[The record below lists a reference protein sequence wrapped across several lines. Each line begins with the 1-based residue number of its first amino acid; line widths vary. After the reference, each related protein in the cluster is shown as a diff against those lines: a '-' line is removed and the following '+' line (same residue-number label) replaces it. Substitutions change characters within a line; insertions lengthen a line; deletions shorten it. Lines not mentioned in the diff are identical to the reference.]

1 METSLY
7 YMHLQ
12 YVMCFSLYFFHVT
25 FRLSTKIQIFRLLI
39 SSPLLIKSDIFIVH
53 YDIIPGLYLPCDI
66 IFPCA
71 MLHLNFCVI
80 LAHQFTHNYQ
90 CRLGR
95 VVHITRTN
103 RRHLQSAISGLKNV
117 SFRMISRFY
126 SHYLLLNRYNL
137 KTEGCILSAVT
148 STCFHVC
155 IKYILMSDETV
166 A

>member
-1 METSLY
+1 
-7 YMHLQ
+7 MHLQ
-12 YVMCFSLYFFHVT
+12 YVMCSSLYFFHVI

-39 SSPLLIKSDIFIVH
+39 LSPLLIKSDIFIVH
-53 YDIIPGLYLPCDI
+53 YDIIPGLYLPCDLSYFYVQCYI
-66 IFPCA
+66 LI
-71 MLHLNFCVI
+71 FCVF

-137 KTEGCILSAVT
+137 NTEGCILSAVT